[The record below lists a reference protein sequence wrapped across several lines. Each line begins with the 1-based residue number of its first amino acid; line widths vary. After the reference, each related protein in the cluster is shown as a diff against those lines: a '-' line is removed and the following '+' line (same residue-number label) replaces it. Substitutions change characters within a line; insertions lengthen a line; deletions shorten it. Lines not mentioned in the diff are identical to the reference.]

1 MALSTENRLAMCLAP
16 IAALVYPLT
25 LMAFNAAVTAFE
37 TGHVPALAASIAAF
51 ALALSFILSALV
63 SISPFAIW
71 RAPSDRFQAF
81 QLASGM
87 YLAFYILGHMNSVF
101 FYARVFLGIE
111 TDWGF
116 ATGAPA
122 GLIKDPWNIRLVPHY
137 ALGVFFLLS
146 HLSSGLRDVLMEHG
160 LCRVIADRLMIGG
173 SIAGGVV
180 ATLIILGMCGMRIRF
195 T

>member
-71 RAPSDRFQAF
+71 RAPVIDFRPFSSPPACISR
-81 QLASGM
+81 S
-87 YLAFYILGHMNSVF
+87 ILGHMNSVF

-160 LCRVIADRLMIGG
+160 LRRVIADRLMIGG